1 MLVITSATWVKL
13 QIYLSV
19 TIIDYGITQLFY
31 GTRKEKKRKYPT
43 RLGAISSQ
51 LDFTRFI
58 QGSLMLYF
66 GVKLSRFSHIHV
78 VI

>member
-13 QIYLSV
+13 QIYSSV

-31 GTRKEKKRKYPT
+31 GKGKEKKRKYPT

-51 LDFTRFI
+51 LDFTRLI